1 MGNMS
6 TDYVATLDWG
16 YIIIENFH
24 VEQLFKAILY
34 VHKEFG
40 NNTKNSL
47 IKLV

>member
-16 YIIIENFH
+16 YIIDNFH

-40 NNTKNSL
+40 NNTKN
-47 IKLV
+47 